1 MADVPAIQIPTGE
14 ELYNTLMSKIEPDL
28 TTDQLPL
35 LDAKYAGETPDQTK
49 ARAERYEK
57 AFAEYEKQLAAY
69 LSTLKGKVH
78 DFQSTARKSLEHE
91 AKEKEETEL
100 GSLEQQIQQS

>member
-1 MADVPAIQIPTGE
+1 MADATPIQIPTGE
-14 ELYNTLMSKIEPDL
+14 ELYNMLMRKIEPDL
-28 TTDQLPL
+28 ATDQLPL
-35 LDAKYAGETPDQTK
+35 PDAKYASETPDQTK

-69 LSTLKGKVH
+69 LSSLKGKVH
-78 DFQSTARKSLEHE
+78 EFQTTARQSLEHE
-91 AKEKEETEL
+91 AKEKEEQDL